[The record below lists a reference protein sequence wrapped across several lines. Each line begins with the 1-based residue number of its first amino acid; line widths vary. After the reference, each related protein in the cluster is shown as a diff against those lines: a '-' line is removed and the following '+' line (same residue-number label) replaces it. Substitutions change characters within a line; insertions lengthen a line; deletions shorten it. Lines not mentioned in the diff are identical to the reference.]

1 MPNFLSNGIKPSLI
15 HASDVVLQ
23 RLNTESTDYDDDFR
37 EPTGE
42 PQYEDAQTVL
52 CQIHWVDH
60 NKMKM
65 SPGGDDSEYE
75 GWLTFRT
82 EDFDDIPGGEFKKSD
97 KIISID
103 GEILNH
109 PLYIQE
115 PQRKGHY
122 GTSRLKMFYFEDRQ
136 RSFNKRNK

>member
-1 MPNFLSNGIKPSLI
+1 MPNFLSSGIKPSLI
-15 HASDVVLQ
+15 HAVDVTIQ
-23 RLNTESTDYDDDFR
+23 RLDTESTAYDDDFR

-42 PQYEDAQTVL
+42 PQYKAAQDVV

-65 SPGGDDSEYE
+65 IPGGDDPEFD

-82 EDFDDIPGGEFKKSD
+82 EDFDDIDGGEFKKSD
-97 KIISID
+97 KIIAVD
-103 GEILNH
+103 GQVLQH

-115 PQRKGHY
+115 PKPQGHY
-122 GTSRLKMFYFEDRQ
+122 RTSRLKMFYFEDRKKG
-136 RSFNKRNK
+136 F